1 MKKIFISIFFIF
13 PFVANA
19 QTVLTPQQQLEEAQK
34 QLEAAKKA
42 VEVAKMQAEA
52 ARLKAQADSINAETQ
67 KVLKQQQ
74 ELEMKKQKLQQEQQK
89 QQQQLELE
97 KQKLQQELE
106 QEQQK
111 LQQQQQ
117 QAKEATPITPPA
129 SSNNS
134 TWYVPEQQ
142 VKKEVKKEV
151 AKNEQGLELKADPK
165 YLSGAITTDANGK
178 IVFEM
183 TTDANGKTAAQI
195 YDLVYAYMSELTQ
208 GEKQIGSRIAL
219 VNPNEHIIANA
230 MNEWLVFNT
239 SFLSVDQT
247 EFKYTLIAEISN
259 NKLKVTLNH
268 ISYNYEEGRQTGFR
282 ESAENVISDKLA
294 LNKKKTGLA
303 KIFGKFRKNTID
315 RKDQIFSELTALV
328 KQ

>member
-1 MKKIFISIFFIF
+1 MRWTRNPVYPLPGIGGLNPSSSAHYIYLFIMKKIFISIFFIF

-67 KVLKQQQ
+67 KVLK
-74 ELEMKKQKLQQEQQK
+74 
-89 QQQQLELE
+89 
-97 KQKLQQELE
+97 LQQELE
-106 QEQQK
+106 QEKQK
-111 LQQQQQ
+111 LQQ
-117 QAKEATPITPPA
+117 QAKEATPVTPPA

-208 GEKQIGSRIAL
+208 GEKQNGSRIAL

-247 EFKYTLIAEISN
+247 EFKYTLIAEISD

-315 RKDQIFSELTALV
+315 RKDQIFGELTALV